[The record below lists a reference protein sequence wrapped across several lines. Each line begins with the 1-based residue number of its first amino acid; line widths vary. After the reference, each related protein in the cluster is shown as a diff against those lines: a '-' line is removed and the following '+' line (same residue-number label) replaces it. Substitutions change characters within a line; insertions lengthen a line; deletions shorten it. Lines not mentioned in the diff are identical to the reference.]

1 MPRKN
6 LPKESLLADKWK
18 VLIPKS
24 YGERGAIPAQI
35 LGPTLIVEPPSV
47 STQTYV
53 FIYADSKAE
62 AQSIESYTR
71 TRFFRF
77 LLSLRK
83 ITQHAAKPVYTW
95 VPQQPW
101 NCNWTDADLYK
112 KYKLTKDEVIFI
124 ERMIRPMNPEKGT
137 DDK

>member
-1 MPRKN
+1 MSRED
-6 LPKESLLADKWK
+6 LPKSGPLVDKWK

-24 YGERGAIPAQI
+24 YGERGTIPAQI
-35 LGPTLIVEPPSV
+35 LGPTLIAEPPSV

-53 FIYADSKAE
+53 FAYADSQAD
-62 AQSIESYTR
+62 AISIQGYAR

-95 VPQQPW
+95 IPQQSW
-101 NCNWTDADLYK
+101 ARQWTDAALYK
-112 KYKLTKDEVIFI
+112 KYGFTKDEIAYI
-124 ERMIRPMNPEKGT
+124 ESMIRPMGEANE
-137 DDK
+137 